1 MKFEI
6 ISPDTN
12 KKLQVADNRQTD
24 NELGPLN
31 YEGALDACTALGSGW
46 RIPSKDE
53 LSLIYDHVREN
64 YPNNLNKNYYW
75 TCSWDKVEDERM
87 SERMSELI
95 RSGIYRSGPRGGASK
110 WKNVRVILDFTDGRF
125 GDESDCN
132 NCFVFA
138 VLDMDTDQL
147 LK

>member
-12 KKLQVADNRQTD
+12 KKLQVAGNRQTD

-87 SERMSELI
+87 SELI
-95 RSGIYRSGPRGGASK
+95 RSGIYSSGPRGGASK
-110 WKNVRVILDFTDGRF
+110 WKNVRVILDFTDGSF
-125 GDESDCN
+125 GDENDCD

>member
-24 NELGPLN
+24 SDFGPLN
-31 YEGALDACTALGSGW
+31 YEGALDVCNALGSGW

-53 LSLIYDHVREN
+53 LSIIYDHVRKN

-75 TCSWDKVEDERM
+75 TCSWDKVEDERI
-87 SERMSELI
+87 SELI

-110 WKNVRVILDFTDGRF
+110 WKNVRVILDFTDGSF
-125 GDESDCN
+125 GDESDCD
-132 NCFVFA
+132 NCFFFCSF
-138 VLDMDTDQL
+138 
-147 LK
+147 